1 MVTKQLKGIY
11 MRKENGFGCVR
22 ILDEDGVAVEYG
34 LVDAVSGS
42 LEGVFDRDVVNCV
55 MRLSDA
61 ELALLAAYR
70 GKGCPFLE
78 RPLRCRVTRV
88 LARAQDYVCG
98 SYSVSGGKGYL
109 LPDSY
114 VPHRVPVSTKATVLC
129 REGDKI
135 YAQIC
140 KYKALA
146 AMKVLPLENLGPAE
160 SLRACVD
167 ATLRGTP
174 FETPFSAEAC
184 AEAKEAQTR
193 RVPPSGRMDLRG
205 RTLFTI
211 SQDLSVRGDFAFSIE
226 PLENG
231 CRLGVHMADAA
242 ELVAE
247 GSALEREAAAR
258 GRSLFRSNLV
268 WPMLPRELTADA
280 CLLRAG
286 EDRPAVSVFLEYD
299 MGGQLVS
306 VSFAESIVNVAA
318 NATYEE
324 IDSLLV
330 GMDGSAILP
339 LREKYAVIG
348 GAVRELYELASLL
361 RRARYARGGIDF
373 EPFSMDFE
381 SNDERGAVP
390 VGPTP
395 AYDARLLVRELL
407 IAAGAAVGAHFAEN
421 GLPMLYTAFA
431 DPRKTLLDHLE
442 TLEGLLPGLPLRE
455 YSDILRRVTEAAAN
469 GPVESAVTYLLRRI
483 LPSVRYV
490 RTPAPHHLHALEAF
504 VTFADPVGRYA
515 DLLVQRAIKNSIRYG
530 AAAANDS
537 RFDEKLRAAARK
549 CSEQEEKCALL
560 ESRLAALY
568 QIDALHGREG
578 TRIACRV
585 VAPNPSGAQ
594 VILDNGTP
602 ARIVFETPDEQTLAP
617 GASIE
622 AVLKSALFSTLTV
635 ELKL

>member
-1 MVTKQLKGIY
+1 
-11 MRKENGFGCVR
+11 
-22 ILDEDGVAVEYG
+22 
-34 LVDAVSGS
+34 
-42 LEGVFDRDVVNCV
+42 
-55 MRLSDA
+55 
-61 ELALLAAYR
+61 
-70 GKGCPFLE
+70 
-78 RPLRCRVTRV
+78 
-88 LARAQDYVCG
+88 
-98 SYSVSGGKGYL
+98 
-109 LPDSY
+109 
-114 VPHRVPVSTKATVLC
+114 
-129 REGDKI
+129 
-135 YAQIC
+135 
-140 KYKALA
+140 
-146 AMKVLPLENLGPAE
+146 
-160 SLRACVD
+160 
-167 ATLRGTP
+167 
-174 FETPFSAEAC
+174 
-184 AEAKEAQTR
+184 
-193 RVPPSGRMDLRG
+193 MDLRG

-299 MGGQLVS
+299 VGGQLVS

-330 GMDGSAILP
+330 GKDGSPSCPCA
-339 LREKYAVIG
+339 RNMRGSG
-348 GAVRELYELASLL
+348 GAVRELYELGVAAAPGAL
-361 RRARYARGGIDF
+361 RCAAGYF

-442 TLEGLLPGLPLRE
+442 TLEGLLP
-455 YSDILRRVTEAAAN
+455 
-469 GPVESAVTYLLRRI
+469 
-483 LPSVRYV
+483 
-490 RTPAPHHLHALEAF
+490 
-504 VTFADPVGRYA
+504 
-515 DLLVQRAIKNSIRYG
+515 
-530 AAAANDS
+530 
-537 RFDEKLRAAARK
+537 
-549 CSEQEEKCALL
+549 
-560 ESRLAALY
+560 
-568 QIDALHGREG
+568 
-578 TRIACRV
+578 ACRC
-585 VAPNPSGAQ
+585 
-594 VILDNGTP
+594 
-602 ARIVFETPDEQTLAP
+602 
-617 GASIE
+617 AST
-622 AVLKSALFSTLTV
+622 ATFSAA
-635 ELKL
+635 

>member
-1 MVTKQLKGIY
+1 M
-11 MRKENGFGCVR
+11 
-22 ILDEDGVAVEYG
+22 
-34 LVDAVSGS
+34 
-42 LEGVFDRDVVNCV
+42 
-55 MRLSDA
+55 
-61 ELALLAAYR
+61 
-70 GKGCPFLE
+70 
-78 RPLRCRVTRV
+78 
-88 LARAQDYVCG
+88 
-98 SYSVSGGKGYL
+98 
-109 LPDSY
+109 
-114 VPHRVPVSTKATVLC
+114 
-129 REGDKI
+129 
-135 YAQIC
+135 
-140 KYKALA
+140 
-146 AMKVLPLENLGPAE
+146 
-160 SLRACVD
+160 
-167 ATLRGTP
+167 
-174 FETPFSAEAC
+174 
-184 AEAKEAQTR
+184 
-193 RVPPSGRMDLRG
+193 
-205 RTLFTI
+205 
-211 SQDLSVRGDFAFSIE
+211 
-226 PLENG
+226 
-231 CRLGVHMADAA
+231 
-242 ELVAE
+242 
-247 GSALEREAAAR
+247 
-258 GRSLFRSNLV
+258 
-268 WPMLPRELTADA
+268 
-280 CLLRAG
+280 
-286 EDRPAVSVFLEYD
+286 FLEYD
-299 MGGQLVS
+299 VGGQLVS